1 VSATAAAPKTTATA
15 SVQFMSDTDAI
26 SRRWN
31 HHQRCSIRN
40 RKEATM
46 HEGVKSGISFGSAL
60 AITISWS
67 KWHSILWAMIH
78 GVLSWFYV
86 IYYALTR

>member
-1 VSATAAAPKTTATA
+1 VGASPSLWPIIVKQAGMPKGNDRHQLCSSA
-15 SVQFMSDTDAI
+15 S
-26 SRRWN
+26 
-31 HHQRCSIRN
+31 

-78 GVLSWFYV
+78 GVFSWFYV